1 MILSRAV
8 LVSFS
13 GHCRRS
19 TRGSMPR
26 RPAPPPFCIII
37 PHIRRICK
45 KPRAGPR
52 KANAGSAGLVPEHHH
67 LFAVWTI
74 PALVKVMR
82 FYGLPASEEH
92 SADMLQLR
100 LSHPSRI
107 ERRPGPGLADN
118 IPCYH
123 PAITNRTFHDISSLR
138 LPTSLLH
145 HTIPPQQLQPVFRS
159 GSHASG
165 SHAAGLRGHQGRVSR
180 VWRTS

>member
-52 KANAGSAGLVPEHHH
+52 KAIAGSAGLVPEHHH

-100 LSHPSRI
+100 LSRLSRI

-123 PAITNRTFHDISSLR
+123 LAITNGALHDISSLR

-159 GSHASG
+159 DSY
-165 SHAAGLRGHQGRVSR
+165 AAGLRGHQGRASGGWPTNSQAV
-180 VWRTS
+180 